1 MRAPCTPLP
10 AQRPL
15 PSTLSVRCFLRTR
28 RKIRALNE
36 RLHRI
41 YPAKTWRGRHLQLR
55 QSVHFSGRCVRLT
68 VKEGVR
74 LFSEYKSKDLA
85 YVGGTETKDRCSCSA
100 WPSMLG
106 GPAEGRRLSIALPRG
121 MMVSLT
127 VCFHGTMTQKET
139 FMRKLLGH
147 LLLFGVISSATLP
160 KTVSADEPATGQADI
175 AVAQN
180 KCLGRGVNVLGY
192 DPLWKDGQKARFQ
205 ERYFRLIK
213 EAGFSHIRVNL
224 HPFRDNKLG
233 PGNNLR
239 AAWFETLDWTLK
251 HALADNQEADG
262 TIYDRVGTVG
272 SYRSQGYCD
281 STDDKARFTD
291 LPIAPDAEVHAV
303 SSHASVR
310 DKWATKERSDR
321 HTAGRRLAKAEST
334 AMMRWAMAIY
344 GSHSSPSRTL
354 TIWPRGGPIR

>member
-1 MRAPCTPLP
+1 M
-10 AQRPL
+10 
-15 PSTLSVRCFLRTR
+15 
-28 RKIRALNE
+28 
-36 RLHRI
+36 
-41 YPAKTWRGRHLQLR
+41 YPAPRSTTATFYAVRPVFSPDAAENQGSQRAITPYLSGKNVARKHLQLR

-106 GPAEGRRLSIALPRG
+106 GPAKGRRLSIALPRG

-303 SSHASVR
+303 SSHASLR
-310 DKWATKERSDR
+310 DKWALWSGPTTLRGANIWQKRVKRDDEMGDR
-321 HTAGRRLAKAEST
+321 PG
-334 AMMRWAMAIY
+334 WAAV
-344 GSHSSPSRTL
+344 
-354 TIWPRGGPIR
+354 